1 MTRYDRV
8 PLNSKAYDNVN
19 KWRTDLLFFS
29 CATKAILDLSLGK
42 PVLFVRYN
50 CFNP

>member
-1 MTRYDRV
+1 MTQYDRV
-8 PLNSKAYDNVN
+8 PLNSKAYDNVK

-29 CATKAILDLSLGK
+29 CAAKAILEGK